1 MATYTLSYTGA
12 EVNSAVGSALNL
24 FSKTNTWTGTQTFN
38 GALTISGET
47 VADSTIDELTVPT
60 LLTCDGT
67 ATLGYTV
74 VDDLHCVDA
83 SFSGDLVSTG
93 SATFSGTCDIAD
105 LTVTTDTSTATLSV
119 TYGASVGGDLVVT
132 GRIEVADDLIAKD
145 RVRVCDPGDES
156 HYCRI
161 YFTKTAIASAPND
174 CFVIQDDGAD
184 WAKVISAGDPIPAM
198 SLVFEFE

>member
-12 EVNSAVGSALNL
+12 QVNSAIGSALNL
-24 FSKTNTWTGTQTFN
+24 FSKTNTWTGAQTFT

-67 ATLGYTV
+67 ATLNSV
-74 VDDLHCVDA
+74 SIDDLGCVDA
-83 SFSGDLVSTG
+83 SFSGNFVSSG
-93 SATFSGTCDIAD
+93 SATFTGTCDIAD

-119 TYGASVGGDLVVT
+119 TYGASVGGDLLVA
-132 GRIEVADDLIAKD
+132 GRVEVANDLIAKD
-145 RVRVCDPGDES
+145 RIRVCDPNDED

-161 YFTKTAIASAPND
+161 YFTKTAIASASHD
-174 CFVIQDDGAD
+174 CVAIDDTGAS
-184 WAKVISAGDPIPAM
+184 AINAGDPIPAY
-198 SLVFEFE
+198 SLIFEFE